1 MDGDGGD
8 EAFTSLSNSESINSE
23 DFDLFEGRTS
33 KFSTL
38 SDFEH
43 IVDIPDP
50 SQFQSVFNSIFLTNT
65 EQQNPGVTPQ
75 RVGRPEWTGLPRV
88 RPGGLR

>member
-38 SDFEH
+38 SDLIFEE
-43 IVDIPDP
+43 
-50 SQFQSVFNSIFLTNT
+50 SILWKN
-65 EQQNPGVTPQ
+65 NKC
-75 RVGRPEWTGLPRV
+75 
-88 RPGGLR
+88 